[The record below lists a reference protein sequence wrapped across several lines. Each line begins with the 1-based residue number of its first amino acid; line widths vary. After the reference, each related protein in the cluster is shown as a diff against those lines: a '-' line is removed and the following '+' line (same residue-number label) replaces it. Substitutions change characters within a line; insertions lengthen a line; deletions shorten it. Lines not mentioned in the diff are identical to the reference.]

1 MTYDLNDLRLIVQ
14 KKRSSFLTSLF
25 TLIFLAILCVL
36 LITFV
41 DVGEV
46 IILSG
51 AALFVIFLLLFKLFD
66 SYNPKI
72 LFSKEIR
79 GENVKESEYEI
90 MKRGSASAKGI
101 RYRQVGSTSIG
112 TRSGA
117 APIAPNTRANRKA
130 FHKNMHFNGEVY
142 IKSENGDIN
151 LLTGL
156 YGSHL
161 EIYEEGDILL
171 KPEGCKFL
179 IITSRDTD
187 RQPCPVCGEV
197 NGEESERCFGC
208 GLKILGKGD
217 PDEHKI

>member
-1 MTYDLNDLRLIVQ
+1 MTYNLNDLRLIVQ
-14 KKRSSFLTSLF
+14 KKRNSFLTSLF
-25 TLIFLAILCVL
+25 ILIFLAILCVL

-79 GENVKESEYEI
+79 GENIKESEYEI
-90 MKRGSASAKGI
+90 IKRGSASAQGI
-101 RYRQVGSTSIG
+101 RYRQVGSTSVG

-161 EIYEEGDILL
+161 ENPRVANFLL
-171 KPEGCKFL
+171 LQAEIPTDSPVLYAVKLTARKAKGALDAALKF
-179 IITSRDTD
+179 
-187 RQPCPVCGEV
+187 
-197 NGEESERCFGC
+197 
-208 GLKILGKGD
+208 
-217 PDEHKI
+217 

>member
-14 KKRSSFLTSLF
+14 KKRNSFLTSLF

-66 SYNPKI
+66 SCNPKI

-79 GENVKESEYEI
+79 GENIKESEYEI
-90 MKRGSASAKGI
+90 MKRGSASAQGI
-101 RYRQVGSTSIG
+101 RYRQVGSTSVG

-130 FHKNMHFNGEVY
+130 FHKNMHFSGEVY
-142 IKSENGDIN
+142 LKSDNGN
-151 LLTGL
+151 VHLLSGL
-156 YGSHL
+156 YLSHL

-171 KPEGCKFL
+171 KPRGCKFPVV
-179 IITSRDTD
+179 TNRYVES
-187 RQPCPVCGEV
+187 QPCPLCGEV
-197 NGEESERCFGC
+197 NGSERGSCPGC
-208 GLKILGKGD
+208 GLKIVSLG
-217 PDEHKI
+217 E